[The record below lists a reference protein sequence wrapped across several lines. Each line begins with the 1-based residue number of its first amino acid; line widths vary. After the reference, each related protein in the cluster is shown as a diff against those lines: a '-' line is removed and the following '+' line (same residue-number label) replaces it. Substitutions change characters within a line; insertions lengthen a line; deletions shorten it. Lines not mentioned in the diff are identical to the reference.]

1 MAEDKVY
8 LLTQEAYNKMKEELA
23 HREGEL
29 REEIAHDSVS
39 LLAWDADGDL
49 SENGGYQAAREAQSK
64 NEGRITELT
73 VKLRDS
79 KIIENAPEG
88 TVGEGSVVTIELN
101 GNEMTYVLGSRD
113 IVAGT
118 DYDIMTPDSPIGK
131 AIEGAKVG
139 DVVSYTAPNG
149 RELSVTVKAAK
160 PLA

>member
-1 MAEDKVY
+1 MADKKHILTYAGLKQYEDELQTLKVVKRKEVA
-8 LLTQEAYNKMKEELA
+8 QKIKEA
-23 HREGEL
+23 REQ
-29 REEIAHDSVS
+29 
-39 LLAWDADGDL
+39 GDL

>member
-1 MAEDKVY
+1 MPRA
-8 LLTQEAYNKMKEELA
+8 TCPRTA
-23 HREGEL
+23 
-29 REEIAHDSVS
+29 
-39 LLAWDADGDL
+39 
-49 SENGGYQAAREAQSK
+49 AAREAQSK

>member
-1 MAEDKVY
+1 MAQEIIYLTAEGYKKIKDELEHMRSVERPAISAAIAEARDK
-8 LLTQEAYNKMKEELA
+8 
-23 HREGEL
+23 
-29 REEIAHDSVS
+29 
-39 LLAWDADGDL
+39 GDL
-49 SENGGYQAAREAQSK
+49 SENGGYQAAREEQAK

>member
-29 REEIAHDSVS
+29 REEIAHKIAV
-39 LLAWDADGDL
+39 ARAEGDL

-79 KIIENAPEG
+79 KIIENAP
-88 TVGEGSVVTIELN
+88 EGSVVTIELN

>member
-29 REEIAHDSVS
+29 REEIAHKIAV
-39 LLAWDADGDL
+39 ARAEGDL

-79 KIIENAPEG
+79 KIIETAPEG

-118 DYDIMTPDSPIGK
+118 DYDIMPPDSPIGK